1 MLSMV
6 IIIMKNRKNILICGA
21 TGFIGRNILL
31 DLSKNKNYKIF
42 AVHHRSKKISL
53 PNVKWIKADLTN
65 ANIVKKIT
73 KNIDILIQAAAT
85 TSGAKDIVSKP
96 YIHVTDNAI
105 MNSYL
110 LRSAFENKIKH
121 FIFFSCTV
129 MYQSSKTGIKENNF
143 NPSEEIYP
151 KYYGV
156 ANTKLYI
163 ERMCEFFSKISK
175 TKFTC
180 IRHSNIYGKF
190 DKFDL
195 EKSHFFGASVN
206 KVMNAEKEIV
216 IWGDGQEKR
225 DLLFIDDLVN
235 FVKSCMKKQKKNFR
249 IYNCGYGK
257 AYKVKEIISKIIIS
271 SKKRLIIKTDLTKP
285 SIKTSLFL
293 DCKLAKRELNWKP
306 KFSLENGI
314 DKTVKWYKTNLKIK

>member
-1 MLSMV
+1 MA
-6 IIIMKNRKNILICGA
+6 IIIMKNKINILICGA

-31 DLSKNKNYKIF
+31 ELSKNKNYRIF
-42 AVHHRSKKISL
+42 AVYHKSKKVNIPSV
-53 PNVKWIKADLTN
+53 NWIKADLTN
-65 ANIVKKIT
+65 LNIVKKIT

-129 MYQSSKTGIKENNF
+129 MYQSSKKALKENDY
-143 NPSEEIYP
+143 NPSDEIYP

-163 ERMCEFFSKISK
+163 EKMCEFFSKISN

-180 IRHSNIYGKF
+180 IRHSNIYGQF

-195 EKSHFFGASVN
+195 EKSHFFGASIN
-206 KVMNAEKEIV
+206 KVMNAEQEIV

-225 DLLFIDDLVN
+225 DLLFVDDLVN
-235 FVKSCMKKQKKNFR
+235 FVKKCLKKQKKNFR

-271 SKKRLIIKTDLTKP
+271 SKKKLIIKTDLTKP

-293 DCKLAKRELNWKP
+293 NCKLAERELDWKP
-306 KFSLENGI
+306 EFSLEDGI
-314 DKTVKWYKTNLKIK
+314 EKTVKWYKANFQK

>member
-1 MLSMV
+1 MET
-6 IIIMKNRKNILICGA
+6 IIMKNRKNILICGA

-31 DLSKNKNYKIF
+31 ELSKNKDYKIF
-42 AVHHRSKKISL
+42 AIYYKSKKIRI
-53 PNVKWIKADLTN
+53 PNVMWIKADLTKE
-65 ANIVKKIT
+65 NIVKKIT

-85 TSGAKDIVSKP
+85 TSGAKDIVNKP

-129 MYQSSKTGIKENNF
+129 MYQSSKTGVKENDF
-143 NPSEEIYP
+143 NSSEEIYP
-151 KYYGV
+151 KYFGV

-163 ERMCEFFSKISK
+163 EKMCEFFSKISK

-180 IRHSNIYGKF
+180 IRHSNIYGQF

-206 KVMNAEKEIV
+206 KVINAEKEII
-216 IWGDGQEKR
+216 IWGDGKEKR
-225 DLLFIDDLVN
+225 DLLFVNDLVN
-235 FVKSCMKKQKKNFR
+235 FVKICIKKQKKNFR

-257 AYKVKEIISKIIIS
+257 AYKVKEIISKIITL
-271 SKKRLIIKTDLTKP
+271 SKKKLIIRTDLTKP

-293 DCKLAKRELNWKP
+293 NCKLAKKELGWKP
-306 KFSLENGI
+306 QFTLEDGI
-314 DKTVKWYKTNLKIK
+314 GRTVKWYKSNLKK

>member
-1 MLSMV
+1 MV
-6 IIIMKNRKNILICGA
+6 IITMKNKKNILICGA

-31 DLSKNKNYKIF
+31 DLCKNKKYRVF
-42 AVHHRSKKISL
+42 ATYHKSKKINV
-53 PNVKWIKADLTN
+53 PKVKWLKADLTKI
-65 ANIVKKIT
+65 NIVKKIT

-105 MNSYL
+105 MNSFL

-129 MYQSSKTGIKENNF
+129 MYQSSKLGIKEGDF
-143 NPSEEIYP
+143 NPLEKIYP

-163 ERMCEFFSKISK
+163 EKMCEFFSKISN

-180 IRHSNIYGKF
+180 IRHSNIYGQF

-195 EKSHFFGASVN
+195 EKSHFFGASIN
-206 KVMNAEKEIV
+206 KIMRAKKEIV

-225 DLLFIDDLVN
+225 DLLYINDLVA
-235 FVKSCMKKQKKNFR
+235 FVKRCINKQKKNFR

-271 SKKRLIIKTDLTKP
+271 SKKKLIIKTDLSKP

-293 DCKLAKRELNWKP
+293 NCKLAERELDWKP
-306 KFSLENGI
+306 KFSLEDGI
-314 DKTVKWYKTNLKIK
+314 EKTLKWYKTNFQK

>member
-1 MLSMV
+1 MA
-6 IIIMKNRKNILICGA
+6 IITMKSKKNILICGA
-21 TGFIGRNILL
+21 TGFIGKNILL
-31 DLSKNKNYKIF
+31 NLCKNKNYKIF
-42 AVHHRSKKISL
+42 AVHNNSKKISL
-53 PNVKWIKADLTN
+53 PNVNWIRADLTN
-65 ANIVKKIT
+65 PKIVKKIT
-73 KNIDILIQAAAT
+73 RNIDILIQAAAT
-85 TSGAKDIVSKP
+85 TSGAKDIINTP

-129 MYQSSKTGIKENNF
+129 MYQSSTKAIKESDYD
-143 NPSEEIYP
+143 PSKEIYP
-151 KYYGV
+151 KYFGV

-163 ERMCEFFSKISK
+163 EKMCEFFSKISK

-180 IRHSNIYGKF
+180 IRHSNIYGQF

-206 KVMNAEKEIV
+206 KVMSAEKEIL
-216 IWGDGQEKR
+216 IWGNGQEKR
-225 DLLFIDDLVN
+225 DLLFVDDLVN
-235 FVKSCMKKQKKNFR
+235 FVKCCLKKQKKNFR

-257 AYKVKEIISKIIIS
+257 AFKVKEIIYKIIKS
-271 SKKRLIIKTDLTKP
+271 SKKNLVIRNDLTKP

-293 DCKLAKRELNWKP
+293 DCNLAKKELGWKP
-306 KFSLENGI
+306 RFTLEEGI
-314 DKTVKWYKTNLKIK
+314 DKTLVWYKKNFKDVRY